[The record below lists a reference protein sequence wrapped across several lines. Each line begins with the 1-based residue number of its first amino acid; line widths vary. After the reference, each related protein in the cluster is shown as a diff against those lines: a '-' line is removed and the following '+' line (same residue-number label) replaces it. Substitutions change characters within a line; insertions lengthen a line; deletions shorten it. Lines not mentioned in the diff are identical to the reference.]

1 LYTYERRT
9 TKIQTMKN
17 KKTIST
23 TLLKRVN
30 TAKELVRLYKEHEDS
45 FGEIPSSYGGST
57 WPSYLEVNLIRTNN
71 QFVYIDSEGG
81 QDNFSFRKRYNVNN
95 ESHLDELK
103 YDLSLISRTLKRFLK
118 DNLTDDILL
127 YNWIKSAMKKNLK

>member
-9 TKIQTMKN
+9 TKIETMKN
-17 KKTIST
+17 KRTIST

-30 TAKELVRLYKEHEDS
+30 TAKELVRVYKEYEDY
-45 FGEIPSSYGGST
+45 FDEVPYSYGGST

-81 QDNFSFRKRYNVNN
+81 SNNFEFRKRYNVNKFS
-95 ESHLDELK
+95 ELDELK
-103 YDLSLISRTLKRFLK
+103 YDLTLISRTLKRFL
-118 DNLTDDILL
+118 N
-127 YNWIKSAMKKNLK
+127 NNLKHFPIN